1 MRWWYEFYMWVLVVS
16 VVLALMRMIY
26 VLNHKDKNSL
36 FWKDELAF
44 NTFAYLLFG
53 TAGFIMSVK
62 TGEDAFAPRSVS
74 EWIGYHAGA
83 CLWFAF
89 VWFIAMVISFSAT
102 IITTIQEKK
111 LKKTEDRLFALD
123 EIKSGSVDESVW
135 CEALIAAH
143 GDEDRA
149 KAKYLQIR
157 RKNRS
162 PEKFNNR
169 FLAFFYILG
178 IIFILIYGVIFL
190 AIAYALMFL

>member
-1 MRWWYEFYMWVLVVS
+1 MVRFC
-16 VVLALMRMIY
+16 LAY
-26 VLNHKDKNSL
+26 SNGNL
-36 FWKDELAF
+36 FCGD
-44 NTFAYLLFG
+44 NY
-53 TAGFIMSVK
+53 
-62 TGEDAFAPRSVS
+62 
-74 EWIGYHAGA
+74 YHY
-83 CLWFAF
+83 
-89 VWFIAMVISFSAT
+89 T
-102 IITTIQEKK
+102 RKK

-135 CEALIAAH
+135 CEALIAAQ

-157 RKNRS
+157 RKNRP

>member
-1 MRWWYEFYMWVLVVS
+1 
-16 VVLALMRMIY
+16 MIY
-26 VLNHKDKNSL
+26 VLKHKDKNSL

-44 NTFAYLLFG
+44 YTFAYLLFG
-53 TAGFIMSVK
+53 TAGCFVVSVK
-62 TGEDAFAPRSVS
+62 MGGDAFAPRSVS
-74 EWIGYHAGA
+74 EWIGYLAGT
-83 CLWFAF
+83 CLWFGF
-89 VWFIAMVISFSAT
+89 VWLIAMVISFAAT

-135 CEALIAAH
+135 CEALIAAQ

-157 RKNRS
+157 RKNRP

-190 AIAYALMFL
+190 AIAYALMFLWFSMV